1 VKHIWVLVFSCLA
14 LFSCE
19 PKAPQGIAD
28 IGLKAPDFQLK
39 DLEGKTVSLASLQNK
54 VVLLEFWA
62 TWCPP
67 CKTSVPEL
75 NELHKRY
82 RDKDFVL
89 LAISVDEGRNVKR
102 KLTEFV
108 EKYGV
113 TYKIVISDDL
123 TSNLYGVTSI
133 PVMFLLDKQHVIT
146 KKFTGYSIGMIEELS
161 KQIDKLL

>member
-1 VKHIWVLVFSCLA
+1 MKHIWVFVFLCLA
-14 LFSCE
+14 LLSCE
-19 PKAPQGIAD
+19 TKAPQGIAD
-28 IGLKAPDFQLK
+28 IGQKAPDFQLK
-39 DLEGKTVSLASLQNK
+39 DMEGKTVSLASLQNK
-54 VVLLEFWA
+54 VVMLEFWA

-67 CKTSVPEL
+67 CRTSIPEL

-123 TSNLYGVTSI
+123 TGNLYGVTSI

-146 KKFTGYSIGMIEELS
+146 NKFTGYSIGMIEELS